1 MANYA
6 TLISAIQTVITE
18 NGNNEITGQLLQ
30 QALISIINALGS
42 GYQYLGVANPD
53 TNPGTPDQ
61 RVFYLAAPGV
71 YPNFGPA
78 TIDGNQIGVFKYSS
92 NWTVELLQF
101 PMADGSVTTQKL
113 ADRSVTIDKL
123 ALSVVNLINEI
134 TLGISDD
141 ADLDITDQVGHILV
155 RFYNG
160 HIKVKNFDSSQTAT
174 SSKNGLMSN
183 TDKAK
188 LDSVTDALQVGELG
202 DYDFAIMDNN
212 GNAIVIFYNGH
223 IKVKN
228 FDSSM
233 LALSEFFKNKKV
245 SILGDSISTAQNN
258 NAVEFTV
265 LASDISQHRTL
276 YGYPTYYD
284 IGTTIG
290 GVTVTSAMVGVLT
303 SFTPVSGDVGKTIG
317 KALNYNT
324 IAQSN
329 IWWSKTLSKLG
340 AFLLQNVSW
349 SGSSISSHEGE
360 TQNLKTSY
368 AWHPAQI
375 NKLSTRDANGNAIT
389 PDVVIIYRGTND
401 FSHTP
406 YAKLTD
412 FDASAMSIPNTDVI
426 TDGFGFKEG
435 YCRTIQNIREK
446 YPMARI
452 VCCTLNVFKRVNYS
466 NFPTNNGTV
475 TLPQYNN
482 AIREIANQMGCAI
495 IEFDKDGITFEN
507 CYPTYI
513 SDSAT
518 IPTHPNATGHSIMAD
533 KAIVDL
539 SKQF

>member
-6 TLISAIQTVITE
+6 TLISAIQSVITE
-18 NGNNEITGQLLQ
+18 NGNNEITGPILQ
-30 QALISIINALGS
+30 QTLVAIINALGA
-42 GYQYLGVANPD
+42 GYQYIGVATPQ
-53 TNPGTPDQ
+53 TTPGTPDQ
-61 RVFYLAAPGV
+61 RVFYLGASGT

-78 TIDGNQIGVFKYSS
+78 VIPDGHLAIFYYDSS
-92 NWTVELLQF
+92 WHYDSVAF
-101 PMADGSVTTQKL
+101 PLGDDAVTTSKL
-113 ADRSVTIDKL
+113 ANESVTISKL
-123 ALSVVNLINEI
+123 AQSVVDIINAI
-134 TLGISDD
+134 TIDDLSD
-141 ADLDITDQVGHILV
+141 ADLTIEDPAGHILV
-155 RFYNG
+155 QFRNG

-174 SSKNGLMSN
+174 SLHNGLMAN
-183 TDKAK
+183 TDKIK
-188 LDSVTDALQVGELG
+188 LDSVTDALQVDELSE
-202 DYDFAIMDNN
+202 YDFAIMDNT
-212 GNAIVIFYNGH
+212 GNAIVLFKDGH

-228 FDSSM
+228 FDSST
-233 LALSEFFKNKKV
+233 LTLSNFFKDKKI

-265 LASDISQHRTL
+265 LASDISQRRTL
-276 YGYPTYYD
+276 QGYPTYYD

-303 SFTPVSGDVGKTIG
+303 SFTPISGDIGKTIG
-317 KALNYNT
+317 KVLNYNT

-340 AFLLQNVSW
+340 ASLLQNVSW

-375 NKLSTRDANGNAIT
+375 NKLSTRDANGNTIT
-389 PDVVIIYRGTND
+389 PDVVIIYRGIND

-412 FDASAMSIPNTDVI
+412 FDASEMSIPNTDVI

-435 YCRTIQNIREK
+435 YCRTIQNIRAK
-446 YPMARI
+446 YPMARV

-466 NFPTNNGTV
+466 NFPTNNGAV

-482 AIREIANQMGCAI
+482 AIREIANQMGCAL

-513 SDSAT
+513 SDSST
-518 IPTHPNATGHSIMAD
+518 IPTHPNVTGHSVMAD